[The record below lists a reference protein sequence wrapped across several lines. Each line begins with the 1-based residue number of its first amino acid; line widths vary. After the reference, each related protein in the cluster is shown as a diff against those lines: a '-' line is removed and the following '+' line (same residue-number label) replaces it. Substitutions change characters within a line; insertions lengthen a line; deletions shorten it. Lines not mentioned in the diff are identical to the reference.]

1 MQVRKNNNL
10 TVEKSVEKNLWQM
23 TPAVA
28 PHPAKPETTPWFHK
42 LYHLLFPQKNRVL
55 FLLKNLMLIFM
66 KFQTVEKQ
74 LLFHKIALKSQEG
87 QWLRVETVIAQRE
100 SRYFS
105 VFLPLIRLA
114 VNDLHESK

>member
-1 MQVRKNNNL
+1 
-10 TVEKSVEKNLWQM
+10 M

-28 PHPAKPETTPWFHK
+28 PHPTKPETTPWFHK

-66 KFQTVEKQ
+66 KFQTIEKQ
-74 LLFHKIALKSQEG
+74 LLFHKIAVKSQEG

-114 VNDLHESK
+114 VNDPHESK

>member
-1 MQVRKNNNL
+1 
-10 TVEKSVEKNLWQM
+10 M

-74 LLFHKIALKSQEG
+74 LLFHKIPLKSQEG
-87 QWLRVETVIAQRE
+87 QWLRVERLLLHRGRVVIFP
-100 SRYFS
+100 FS
-105 VFLPLIRLA
+105 YLSL
-114 VNDLHESK
+114 DLQ